1 MYTFAIIALFLV
13 MFGAAN
19 LAFICVVANRNRL
32 AATLSVATILSV
44 VAFICVVAA
53 HESALAS

>member
-19 LAFICVVANRNRL
+19 LAFICVVA
-32 AATLSVATILSV
+32 
-44 VAFICVVAA
+44 A